1 MKKTFASITIAGVA
15 LLLGASSGKAD
26 VHLYPK
32 DADHEM
38 REAQTQ
44 WHLALEAGLS
54 MPLSAGAWL
63 TVTSPFGLRI
73 QTGFGGMPGVFIEV
87 VNGVG
92 RGLGLLKERTAEL
105 IETSVAGGFSWN
117 LEVGGHPMAD
127 EGLYLVAGYGLLG
140 LSGGFDSASLYDMGA
155 GELSADAASGP
166 ENNVAYGV
174 ESLVH
179 MVRIE
184 VGWEF
189 VIQQSLV
196 IKLGVGAAFTVAA
209 QTRASAH
216 TQEDPSSGMATE
228 AEVFLQDVYTRYVH
242 TPTINLAVGYRFF

>member
-1 MKKTFASITIAGVA
+1 MKKTFASTAIVGVA
-15 LLLGASSGKAD
+15 LLLWASSGKAD

-38 REAQTQ
+38 REAQKQ

-63 TVTSPFGLRI
+63 TVTSPSGLRI

-105 IETSVAGGFSWN
+105 IKTSVARGFSWT

-127 EGLYLVAGYGLLG
+127 QGLYLVGGYGLLG
-140 LSGGFDSASLYDMGA
+140 LSGGFESASLYEISA
-155 GELSADAASGP
+155 GELAADAASDAGD
-166 ENNVAYGV
+166 NVAYGV

-179 MVRIE
+179 MVRVE

-209 QTRASAH
+209 HTRASA
-216 TQEDPSSGMATE
+216 QEDPSSGMATE
-228 AEVFLQDVYTRYVH
+228 AEAFLQDVYTRYVH
-242 TPTINLAVGYRFF
+242 TPTINLTIGYRFF